1 MQGKYFLL
9 QAFKV
14 HADSTMLIIY
24 SANKITNIIELLKNY
39 LLMSLESLNIKCS
52 TNAML

>member
-39 LLMSLESLNIKCS
+39 LLMSLESLNIKRS